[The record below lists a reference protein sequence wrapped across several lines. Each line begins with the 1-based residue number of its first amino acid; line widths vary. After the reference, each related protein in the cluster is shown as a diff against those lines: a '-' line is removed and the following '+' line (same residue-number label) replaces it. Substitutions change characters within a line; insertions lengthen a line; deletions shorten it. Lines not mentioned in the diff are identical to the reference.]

1 MRIFNS
7 RFLFSTH
14 SSLKTLLEKEII
26 PLRKESTLL
35 GLYRTYSTPKEAW
48 GKSHC
53 SSQS

>member
-26 PLRKESTLL
+26 PQRKESNPILL
-35 GLYRTYSTPKEAW
+35 FRVDSP
-48 GKSHC
+48 
-53 SSQS
+53 